1 MLQSRDKWERAA
13 KTNIKLASHL
23 HKKTGLSISEN
34 SGERQNIERLI
45 HTYTIVHI
53 WKNIVSALH
62 VNILIQNSY
71 RQK

>member
-23 HKKTGLSISEN
+23 HKKGLSISEN
-34 SGERQNIERLI
+34 SGKRQNIERLI
-45 HTYTIVHI
+45 NTYTIIHI
-53 WKNIVSALH
+53 WKNIVSAVH